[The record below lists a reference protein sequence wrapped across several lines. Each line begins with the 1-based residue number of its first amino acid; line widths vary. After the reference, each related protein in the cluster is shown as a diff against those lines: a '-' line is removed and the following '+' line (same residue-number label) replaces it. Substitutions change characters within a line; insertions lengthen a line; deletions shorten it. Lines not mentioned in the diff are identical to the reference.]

1 MNCSRI
7 PSIRRLFTRLWWNGA
22 LKNSGGNE
30 LERVRRF
37 VEDKAFFFTTLY
49 VLISFLV
56 FKVFPEVFAVIT
68 MMIFFT
74 LLLDPVVRFFEKMRL
89 GKRVSRVVALLLFF
103 FVVVYSLY
111 VIIPPVFNEFGNFIE
126 FITGVFENKV
136 WRDYVRS
143 PELVPVFDK
152 IMTFLEPKLN
162 DLLNYVFSL
171 VTTNFLSV
179 TTVVVFTLFG
189 LGYTIFYVREIA
201 DFFVAIYPKSAREEA
216 RDFLISVYR
225 SMGRYIRVIFINAL
239 IIGLSYWIVFE
250 TFDLKYSAIISLWA
264 FVTNFIP
271 IVGVVLEYV
280 PVLLFSLTLGVKGV
294 LLIALFAVLIHAAA
308 FIVFIQLMKGL
319 EKLNPVYIIL
329 SILFFGKLFG
339 MFGSFVGVPLAL
351 FFKVFWKKFLEP
363 LLESG

>member
-1 MNCSRI
+1 M
-7 PSIRRLFTRLWWNGA
+7 
-22 LKNSGGNE
+22 KNSGGNE

-89 GKRVSRVVALLLFF
+89 GKRVSCVVALLLFF

>member
-1 MNCSRI
+1 M
-7 PSIRRLFTRLWWNGA
+7 
-22 LKNSGGNE
+22 KNSGGNE

-250 TFDLKYSAIISLWA
+250 TFDLKYSAIIA
-264 FVTNFIP
+264 
-271 IVGVVLEYV
+271 
-280 PVLLFSLTLGVKGV
+280 
-294 LLIALFAVLIHAAA
+294 
-308 FIVFIQLMKGL
+308 
-319 EKLNPVYIIL
+319 
-329 SILFFGKLFG
+329 
-339 MFGSFVGVPLAL
+339 
-351 FFKVFWKKFLEP
+351 
-363 LLESG
+363 SGRS

>member
-1 MNCSRI
+1 MRS
-7 PSIRRLFTRLWWNGA
+7 
-22 LKNSGGNE
+22 SGGNE
-30 LERVRRF
+30 LKGIRRF
-37 VEDKAFFFTTLY
+37 VEDRAFFFTTLY
-49 VLISFLV
+49 ILVSFLV
-56 FKVFPEVFAVIT
+56 FKVFPEVFVVIT

-74 LLLDPVVRFFEKMRL
+74 LLLDPVVQLLEKMKFGR
-89 GKRVSRVVALLLFF
+89 RVSRVVALLLFF
-103 FVVVYSLY
+103 FVVIYSLY

-126 FITGVFENKV
+126 FMTSVFENRI
-136 WRDYVRS
+136 WRDYVKS

-152 IMTFLEPKLN
+152 IMTFFEPKLN

-189 LGYTIFYVREIA
+189 LGYSIFYTREIA

-216 RDFLISVYR
+216 KSFLISVYN
-225 SMGRYIRVIFINAL
+225 SMGRYIRVIFINAI
-239 IIGLSYWIVFE
+239 IIGLSYWIVFKM
-250 TFDLKYSAIISLWA
+250 FDLKYSAIISLWA

-294 LLIALFAVLIHAAA
+294 LLIALFAILIHAVA

-351 FFKVFWKKFLEP
+351 FFKVFWRKFLKP